1 MSLVLESGKHVLNV
15 LNVISLTLQ
24 DYFKSPVT
32 NWRVVF
38 HGPSVLDTCKTNK
51 YTFKHNMFSEGKSR
65 TTDMLA
71 MYLGCCQSFVFMRI
85 NCYSQICLQPSSV
98 LTIAK
103 EI

>member
-1 MSLVLESGKHVLNV
+1 MSLVLESGKYVLNV
-15 LNVISLTLQ
+15 TSLTLQ
-24 DYFKSPVT
+24 DYFKSSAT
-32 NWRVVF
+32 NCGVVF

-51 YTFKHNMFSEGKSR
+51 YTFKPNMFSEGNGR

-85 NCYSQICLQPSSV
+85 NCYSQICLQPCSV
-98 LTIAK
+98 LTIAN